1 MTMAKKNLLI
11 VDDDLDTLEFLQSY
25 LGGHEF
31 DVTIA
36 EDGAQAESA
45 LLSQHFDLLL
55 IDLRLESESGMDL
68 ARVLIGQNPMPV
80 IMLSAV
86 TDDLEKIVGLESV
99 LSDYLEKP
107 INPRFLLAKI
117 RSTLRSSQ
125 VEQPL
130 QSSSQV
136 QSVYASDQHELSFGH
151 FFMDEERRLLV
162 DRDSGPIELTNT
174 EYRLLELFIRE
185 ANSVLSREDIV
196 ERLDLESSNNLLRNI
211 DVLVLRLRR
220 KIETRPSVPVYL
232 QTRRNK
238 GYVFCLD

>member
-1 MTMAKKNLLI
+1 MAKKNLLI
-11 VDDDLDTLEFLQSY
+11 VDDDLDTLEFLQGY
-25 LGGHEF
+25 LSGHEF
-31 DVTIA
+31 NVTIA
-36 EDGAQAESA
+36 KDGSQAELA
-45 LLSQHFDLLL
+45 LSSESYDLLL
-55 IDLRLESESGMDL
+55 IDLRLEAESGMDL
-68 ARVLIGQNPMPV
+68 ARALVVQNPMPV

-125 VEQPL
+125 NVQPGHL
-130 QSSSQV
+130 SIQAQQNHTNSG
-136 QSVYASDQHELSFGH
+136 HEMVFGH
-151 FFMDEERRLLV
+151 YYLDEERRLLV
-162 DRDSGPIELTNT
+162 DRDHGPIELTNT

-185 ANSVLSREDIV
+185 ANTVLSRDDIV